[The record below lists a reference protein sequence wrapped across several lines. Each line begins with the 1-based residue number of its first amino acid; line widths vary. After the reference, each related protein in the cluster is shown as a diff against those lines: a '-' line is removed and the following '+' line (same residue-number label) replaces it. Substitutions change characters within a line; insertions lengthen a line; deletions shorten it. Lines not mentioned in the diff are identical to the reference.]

1 MTNIYLIFNNIP
13 ESSIKTSVMF
23 KESILTKAKTLPES
37 RIKPDATVYLIK
49 RVCILSKVNNPFLF
63 LLTKIKLKIILPELD
78 ILNIEVFYIS
88 TYLIPLILK
97 IISIV
102 LLMKK
107 FSLITHIFPGEI
119 TENNP
124 IFYS

>member
-1 MTNIYLIFNNIP
+1 
-13 ESSIKTSVMF
+13 MF
-23 KESILTKAKTLPES
+23 KESILTKAMTLPES

-102 LLMKK
+102 LLMKI
-107 FSLITHIFPGEI
+107 FSLIIHNIPGEI

-124 IFYS
+124 IFYSLPG